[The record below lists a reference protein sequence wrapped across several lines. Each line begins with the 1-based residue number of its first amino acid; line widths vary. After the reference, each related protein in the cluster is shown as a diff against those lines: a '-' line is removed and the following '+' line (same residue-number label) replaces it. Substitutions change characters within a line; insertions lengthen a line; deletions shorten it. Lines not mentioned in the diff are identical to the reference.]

1 MTIRVIAADIFDV
14 DVQPWKPPIVL
25 RLITDEGLYGLG
37 EFPLCYGTGRR
48 AALSM
53 LQAMVEQF
61 VIGADPLRV
70 EQMWKT
76 IFFRTFWGHGAGPL
90 HYKAG

>member
-1 MTIRVIAADIFDV
+1 LTIRVIAADIFDV

-76 IFFRTFWGHGAGPL
+76 IFFRTFWGHGGGPL